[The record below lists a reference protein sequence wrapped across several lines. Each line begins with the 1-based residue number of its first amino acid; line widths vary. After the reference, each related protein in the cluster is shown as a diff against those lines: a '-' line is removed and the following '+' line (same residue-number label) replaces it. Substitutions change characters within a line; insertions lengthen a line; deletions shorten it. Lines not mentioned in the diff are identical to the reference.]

1 MKKNEIED
9 LLLSEMEEVNGGSGS
24 STCVCD
30 YGGAGE
36 TIVYPS
42 VPGEPEKGWVECTF
56 SQIEKRDTNSPCKHC
71 KVIDICRKSIN
82 RRVCFVDISKTL
94 GKGYF
99 DYPDPRCPNSTV
111 TDYIL

>member
-42 VPGEPEKGWVECTF
+42 VPEESEKGWVEC
-56 SQIEKRDTNSPCKHC
+56 
-71 KVIDICRKSIN
+71 
-82 RRVCFVDISKTL
+82 
-94 GKGYF
+94 
-99 DYPDPRCPNSTV
+99 
-111 TDYIL
+111 

>member
-36 TIVYPS
+36 TIVYQS
-42 VPGEPEKGWVECTF
+42 VPGEPEKGWVEC
-56 SQIEKRDTNSPCKHC
+56 
-71 KVIDICRKSIN
+71 
-82 RRVCFVDISKTL
+82 
-94 GKGYF
+94 
-99 DYPDPRCPNSTV
+99 
-111 TDYIL
+111 